1 MRKYLLVTVLAGVAV
16 LGFAGCK
23 DKLERVPCNG
33 TSPTWDAKVLD
44 IVAES
49 CWGSNC
55 HGNGSQRGDYTSFA
69 GIQPTLQNGTFE
81 TEVLETRRMP
91 QDGSL
96 PDSTLATL
104 QCWLENGF
112 PEN

>member
-1 MRKYLLVTVLAGVAV
+1 MRKYLMVGALAGLAV

-33 TSPTWDAKVLD
+33 SSPTWDAQVLD
-44 IVAES
+44 IVANS
-49 CWGSNC
+49 CWGSSC
-55 HGNGSQRGDYTSFA
+55 HGSGSQQGDYTTFA
-69 GIQPTLQNGTFE
+69 GIQSHLADGKFE

-91 QDGSL
+91 QDGAL